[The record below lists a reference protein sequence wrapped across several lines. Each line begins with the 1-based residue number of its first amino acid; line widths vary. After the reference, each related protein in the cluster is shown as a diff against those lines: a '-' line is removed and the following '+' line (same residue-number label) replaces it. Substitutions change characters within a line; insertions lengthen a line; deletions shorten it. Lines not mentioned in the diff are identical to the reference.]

1 MQMKRYEDIDFI
13 PFLEEQMKANTQS
26 YQTDFEIDRETFLR
40 AAASEK
46 PEDKRLLWLS
56 RTMGTLCVNE
66 RDAMIKDTPANL
78 SWLYYAEQSDESFR
92 AFSVEIT
99 GVRDG
104 VPFANV
110 YEMDYLAHAA
120 QVAAE
125 CVQPDAVTRTFED
138 GFVTTMPFD
147 KSIRSVYGLIA
158 EHGAVLDTVVHAK
171 DEDLLKSRLHDQ
183 HEKQNKLKLSS
194 YVPPLRPLSLEAQT
208 AYNGIKEAHP
218 EAIVCFAQNGY
229 FEIYGEDAKR
239 AAPLIHAKLLMKE
252 LEGGGQVAVTGF
264 KESEWIL
271 RSNMLWA
278 KGNDV
283 FLSRTGEDGQQ
294 ETVKELRGAD
304 YFPVGLEWCYESCVY
319 KITDV
324 NYEKDT
330 VTLINQTDPSQP
342 PIVQDNIKEFRDV
355 SLMYG
360 MPFDLDEAAEMKKA
374 FLAQQG
380 RGAVKQPK
388 KSVMAKLREC
398 TQASS
403 EQSAKK
409 PVKNRKPKSNEM
421 EMG

>member
-1 MQMKRYEDIDFI
+1 MQMKRYEDTDFI

-26 YQTDFEIDRETFLR
+26 YQSDFEIDRQTFLR
-40 AAASEK
+40 AAASDR

-56 RTMGTLCVNE
+56 RTMGTQCVNE
-66 RDAMIKDTPANL
+66 RDAFIKDTAANIT
-78 SWLYYAEQSDESFR
+78 WLYYAAQSDESFR

-99 GVRDG
+99 KVRDG
-104 VPFANV
+104 VPFANI
-110 YEMDYLAHAA
+110 YELDYLAHAA

-125 CVQPDAVTRTFED
+125 SVQPDTVTRSFED
-138 GFVTTMPFD
+138 GFVTMMPFE
-147 KSIRSVYGLIA
+147 KSNRTVYALIA
-158 EHGAVLDTVVHAK
+158 EHGAVVDTVVHAK
-171 DEDLLKSRLHDQ
+171 DEDLLEMRLYDL
-183 HEKQNKLKLSS
+183 HEKQKSLKLDY

-208 AYNGIKEAHP
+208 TYNGIKEAHP
-218 EAIVCFAQNGY
+218 GSIVCFAQNGY

-239 AAPLIHAKLLMKE
+239 AAPLIHSKLLMKE

-283 FLSRTGEDGQQ
+283 LLSRPGEDGQQ

-304 YFPVGLEWCYESCVY
+304 FFPVGLEWCFEGNIY
-319 KITDV
+319 KIADV
-324 NYEKDT
+324 NYEQDS
-330 VTLINQTDPSQP
+330 VTLINLTNPSQP
-342 PIVQDNIKEFRDV
+342 PIVQDNIKEFKDV

-360 MPFDLDEAAEMKKA
+360 MPFDFEEAAEMKKA
-374 FLAQQG
+374 FLAEKG
-380 RGAVKQPK
+380 HKAEKQPK

-398 TQASS
+398 TQAVS

-409 PVKNRKPKSNEM
+409 PERSKKSKSKEM
-421 EMG
+421 EM